1 MSRHR
6 AVRNLDLDAE
16 LAQDEGDELDY
27 LDEMSPE
34 DQEAMDDALIQMQ
47 EELGPQQN
55 SFSER
60 EMREALYETYFEV
73 GGAIALLVQ
82 EREKEEALAKK
93 RAGMSLGEEEE
104 AALRNDTSLAIRRRR
119 GKVPRTDQMHQSGS
133 KGVSSAPLS
142 SDSAQEASAETPSSV
157 SQRGPDEPEG
167 NLIPTKPEFDSHQT
181 ASTSRTTPLTSDN
194 PVSSPQPGKK
204 LSKLQQKLQAAKAKQ
219 ASLPTTPDRSRPS
232 SSMAVDRTPQRPESI
247 AGKPDQPTSSLHSST
262 TTPSQVSRGLL
273 PADSSVESAAPLATD
288 RRNGHRSEAPQSG
301 LAPSGESITSLFPSL
316 ESRSEA
322 KNASSFVRVLENPI
336 SVRPHTFQPE
346 PVSDKEVEQ
355 LRKAFAS
362 LSPDEI
368 VLQARQKERAKSA
381 NVAQRKPAPGP
392 VQQLRGSIQK
402 MDLQSNPGEKS
413 TKTSGSQTA
422 KTTSS
427 QTSQTSRANSPAP
440 KLSMS
445 RQQAR
450 TEAKERDQ
458 RGQRE
463 IGLVVVGHVD
473 SGKSTL
479 MGRMLHEYG
488 QMGDRDHE
496 KNVRG
501 SAKMGK
507 GSFAYAWALDSS
519 EEERARGVTI
529 DVAQDTF
536 RTSTTLFHLLDAP
549 GHSDFVPNMISG
561 AAQAD
566 AAILV
571 IDAILGAFEAGFL
584 PRGQTR
590 EHATLLRSL
599 GVHQLVVAV
608 NKLDAASYDQKRYEE
623 ILSIL
628 RPFLAQCGFDLD
640 RHVQFV
646 PVAAAVGWNVAHRDS
661 ELAPWYSGKTLAET
675 LDALVM
681 PPRMI
686 DVPLRMP
693 VTNVFRS
700 TSAISSGLGVAGRIV
715 TGLVQVG
722 EVLRPLPG
730 DESGL
735 VRAIECENELVQW
748 AAAGSNA
755 TLYFAHLEQN
765 QVNVGSVLC
774 PPDAPIPLVS
784 EALVQLLVFQPTY
797 PLVQGTALEVFF
809 HSADLPGEL
818 TELVSLLDKS
828 SGDVVKKK
836 PRVLP
841 QNSAATA
848 RIRLGDGKGYPIET
862 FSKNK
867 EMARLL
873 FRMHGE
879 TVAAGIV
886 LETS

>member
-6 AVRNLDLDAE
+6 AVRNLDLGAE
-16 LAQDEGDELDY
+16 LAQDEGDDLDY
-27 LDEMSPE
+27 LDDMSPE

-60 EMREALYETYFEV
+60 EMREALYETYFNV
-73 GGAIALLVQ
+73 DGAIALLVQ

-93 RAGMSLGEEEE
+93 RAGMSLGEEEV

-119 GKVPRTDQMHQSGS
+119 GKVPRTDAAHQFGS
-133 KGVSSAPLS
+133 KSEKTAPLS
-142 SDSAQEASAETPSSV
+142 TNSAKKASAEMPSSV
-157 SQRGPDEPEG
+157 SQGSASKAKE
-167 NLIPTKPEFDSHQT
+167 NLMSTKAELDSQSAEKT
-181 ASTSRTTPLTSDN
+181 PCTTPLPSDT
-194 PVSSPQPGKK
+194 PASSPQPGKK

-232 SSMAVDRTPQRPESI
+232 SAMVIDRPSPRPDSI
-247 AGKPDQPTSSLHSST
+247 AGKPGQPMNGLHAATSTLSQ
-262 TTPSQVSRGLL
+262 TPRGLFN
-273 PADSSVESAAPLATD
+273 ADSSVNASVGPATTSATD
-288 RRNGHRSEAPQSG
+288 RPNDHRPLAPQSG
-301 LAPSGESITSLFPSL
+301 LAPSGESISSLFPSL
-316 ESRSEA
+316 DSRSEA
-322 KNASSFVRVLENPI
+322 KNASSFVQVLETPI
-336 SVRPHTFQPE
+336 SLRSYPFQPE
-346 PVSDKEVEQ
+346 PMSDNEVEQ
-355 LRKAFAS
+355 LRKAFAG
-362 LSPDEI
+362 LSPDEV
-368 VLQARQKERAKSA
+368 VLQARQKERAKAA
-381 NVAQRKPAPGP
+381 NAAQRKPAPGP

-402 MDLQSNPGEKS
+402 MDLESNPHEKS
-413 TKTSGSQTA
+413 A
-422 KTTSS
+422 KRSSS

-440 KLSMS
+440 KLTMS

-450 TEAKERDQ
+450 TEAKDRDQ

-488 QMGDRDHE
+488 QMRDRDHE

-501 SAKMGK
+501 SAKIGK

-519 EEERARGVTI
+519 EEERERGVTI

-608 NKLDAASYDQKRYEE
+608 NKLDAASYDQARYEE
-623 ILSIL
+623 ILHTL

-661 ELAPWYSGKTLAET
+661 ELAPWYTGKTLAEV

-686 DVPLRMP
+686 DAPLRMP

-715 TGLVQVG
+715 SGLVQVG
-722 EVLRPLPG
+722 ELLRPLPG
-730 DESGL
+730 DESGV
-735 VRAIECENELVQW
+735 VRAIECENQLVQW

-774 PPDAPIPLVS
+774 PPDAPIALVS

-836 PRVLP
+836 PRVLT